1 MRWPWSKLKV
11 EVRQS
16 APFTDALV
24 QVIAE
29 AASGK
34 VIASADAT
42 AALEAAAG
50 LLGRVLAGARVEGP
64 PMVSS
69 ACTADFL
76 QLVGRELLRRG
87 ECIFLI
93 DAGPSGMTL
102 TPAASW
108 DFAGDADPASWW
120 VRADCFGPSGNTT
133 RTVPY
138 TQVLHFKHAVD
149 PARPWCGISPLT
161 VARLTGRLHAETEAA
176 LADESSGPRGHLL
189 PTPPFD
195 HDSDDD
201 AAPDPTAA
209 LRSTIAS
216 LKGRVAV
223 VEAGTWG
230 RDETDRPR
238 QDFSPKR
245 LGANPPDALASLRS
259 DTASAILGACG
270 IPPALFDPRADG
282 TAQREAVRRF
292 YAGTVQPI
300 ARKIEAELSAKLDAT
315 VRLRFEAAAFAD
327 YLGRANI
334 ATKLAAIEGIGP
346 DLAMALAGLDD
357 A

>member
-1 MRWPWSKLKV
+1 MTPGL
-11 EVRQS
+11 
-16 APFTDALV
+16 
-24 QVIAE
+24 
-29 AASGK
+29 SG
-34 VIASADAT
+34 
-42 AALEAAAG
+42 
-50 LLGRVLAGARVEGP
+50 
-64 PMVSS
+64 
-69 ACTADFL
+69 
-76 QLVGRELLRRG
+76 LR
-87 ECIFLI
+87 
-93 DAGPSGMTL
+93 L

-120 VRADCFGPSGNTT
+120 IRADVFGPSGNAT
-133 RTVPY
+133 RMVPHS
-138 TQVLHFKHAVD
+138 QVLHFRHAVD
-149 PARPWCGISPLT
+149 PARPWCGISPLA
-161 VARLTGRLHAETEAA
+161 VARLTGRLHAEAESA
-176 LADESSGPRGHLL
+176 LADESAGPRGTLL
-189 PTPPFD
+189 PVPPFD
-195 HDSDDD
+195 HDAEDDD
-201 AAPDPTAA
+201 APDPTAA
-209 LRSTIAS
+209 LRSTIAT

-223 VEAGTWG
+223 LESGTWG

-238 QDFSPKR
+238 RDFSPQR
-245 LGANPPDALASLRS
+245 LGADFPDSLASLRS

-292 YAGTVQPI
+292 YAGTIQPL
-300 ARKIEAELSAKLDAT
+300 ARKIEAELSVKLDAT